1 MLFYQIVFFLC
12 FTKRNNGHSQ
22 NFQLK
27 IKLKFITHLYRFNTK
42 MLLTICSLTFSYLF
56 MSCLICH
63 FWAINAQFTLIFF
76 LSFCACF
83 VVQVT
88 LKKTFK
94 MCVLMFITW
103 IYSNRNCMGI
113 WNQSRFCR
121 WSNVFYHDFG
131 ICFCQ
136 ILCSLCNVKKNP
148 SFDLLWVFFFSSQS
162 LSVLVV
168 CFYYDSKIVQFLMS
182 RKKFEKK

>member
-1 MLFYQIVFFLC
+1 
-12 FTKRNNGHSQ
+12 
-22 NFQLK
+22 
-27 IKLKFITHLYRFNTK
+27 

-56 MSCLICH
+56 MSWLICH

-76 LSFCACF
+76 IFLCLFCRSGHI
-83 VVQVT
+83 
-88 LKKTFK
+88 KKTYE

-103 IYSNRNCMGI
+103 IYSHRNCMGI

-136 ILCSLCNVKKNP
+136 ILCSLCKVKKNP
-148 SFDLLWVFFFSSQS
+148 SFDLLWVFFFSSSQS